1 MKLVLRWLIYA
12 GGLLFVA
19 YLIPGVSVFSFYSA
33 LIAALIL
40 GLINAL
46 IRPLVIILTLP
57 INIFSLG
64 LFTFIINA
72 LMLWLTSTIVKGFDV
87 ANFGSALWAAL
98 IIWAIAL
105 FTNWFL
111 KED

>member
-1 MKLVLRWLIYA
+1 MKLFLRWMIYA
-12 GGLLFVA
+12 AALILAA
-19 YLIPGVSVFSFYSA
+19 YLIPGVAVASFYSA

-57 INIFSLG
+57 INILSLG
-64 LFTFIINA
+64 IFTFIINA
-72 LMLWLTSTIVKGFDV
+72 LMLWLASTMVKGFYIAD
-87 ANFGSALWAAL
+87 FGSALWAAL
-98 IIWAIAL
+98 LLWIISLAV
-105 FTNWFL
+105 NWIF

>member
-1 MKLVLRWLIYA
+1 M
-12 GGLLFVA
+12 VA
-19 YLIPGVSVFSFYSA
+19 YLIPGVTVASFYSA

-72 LMLWLTSTIVKGFDV
+72 LMLWLVSTIVKGFDI

-98 IIWAIAL
+98 IIWLISL
-105 FTNWFL
+105 ITNWFL